1 MNLAHEMAE
10 DGRPL
15 VAESQEWRILD
26 HDQIPN
32 QVCRMAIFRNR
43 RIFGHELGIASGVFN
58 FSKAAICGPISPPDK
73 ALRHIAH
80 R

>member
-10 DGRPL
+10 DGMPL
-15 VAESQEWRILD
+15 VAESEEWRILD

-43 RIFGHELGIASGVFN
+43 RNLGTNWA
-58 FSKAAICGPISPPDK
+58 
-73 ALRHIAH
+73 
-80 R
+80 